1 MWYHNKNNTTI
12 TGRIIIII
20 KGKKNKIKVM
30 KRNKRDLRHVYNAV
44 TETLTEG
51 PDKYMTANNDHTQ
64 FVHVTYALVSPVRSS
79 DGRAGYIVKVL
90 VKRRDTGTPGG
101 GGYQASRGRWM

>member
-12 TGRIIIII
+12 TGR
-20 KGKKNKIKVM
+20 NKIKVM

-51 PDKYMTANNDHTQ
+51 PDKYMTANNDHT
-64 FVHVTYALVSPVRSS
+64 HSLCT
-79 DGRAGYIVKVL
+79 
-90 VKRRDTGTPGG
+90 
-101 GGYQASRGRWM
+101 

>member
-12 TGRIIIII
+12 TGRIKIIII

-51 PDKYMTANNDHTQ
+51 PDKYMTANNDHT
-64 FVHVTYALVSPVRSS
+64 HSLCT
-79 DGRAGYIVKVL
+79 
-90 VKRRDTGTPGG
+90 
-101 GGYQASRGRWM
+101 

>member
-1 MWYHNKNNTTI
+1 M
-12 TGRIIIII
+12 
-20 KGKKNKIKVM
+20 
-30 KRNKRDLRHVYNAV
+30 
-44 TETLTEG
+44 
-51 PDKYMTANNDHTQ
+51 
-64 FVHVTYALVSPVRSS
+64 TYALVSPVRSS